1 MNKFIKILAVCL
13 IVTLIFLSTVF
24 ANEEIKVSIDG
35 EYLEFDVAPQIINDR
50 TMVPL
55 RAIFEALRAEVD
67 WDSNTQTVTAM
78 KNDVCVTATIGNK
91 KMYIDD
97 EEKIMDVAPVL
108 TDGRTLVPV
117 RFVAEA
123 FDCEVE
129 WDSKRRTVY
138 ITGSEPEENFYFAD
152 QD

>member
-1 MNKFIKILAVCL
+1 MR
-13 IVTLIFLSTVF
+13 
-24 ANEEIKVSIDG
+24 G
-35 EYLEFDVAPQIINDR
+35 
-50 TMVPL
+50 
-55 RAIFEALRAEVD
+55 IFEALGAEIFWNDATKTVKAN
-67 WDSNTQTVTAM
+67 DSINKVRL
-78 KNDVCVTATIGNK
+78 TIDNNIAQINGK
-91 KMYIDD
+91 EIKL
-97 EEKIMDVAPVL
+97 DVAP
-108 TDGRTLVPV
+108 TIINSRTMVPV